1 MVPLAVCLL
10 PSAACLLP
18 TNLMLPSAFCLLL
31 PDFYSILPHL
41 NATLNASSFILL
53 TAGYYFIRRGRV
65 LAHKRCQLSA
75 LAASILFLISYV
87 VYHQHHGTTPFKGP
101 ATAKT
106 IYLTILTTH
115 TILAVVIVPFVIIT
129 LRRALR
135 GDFLR
140 HRAIARWTLPMWM
153 YVSITGVIV
162 YLMLYH
168 LYPSR

>member
-1 MVPLAVCLL
+1 MTPAVCLL
-10 PSAACLLP
+10 QSASCLPPSAY
-18 TNLMLPSAFCLLL
+18 CLLL

-53 TAGYYFIRRGRV
+53 TSGYYFIRRGRV

-75 LAASILFLISYV
+75 LTASILFLISYI
-87 VYHQHHGTTPFKGP
+87 VYHLHHG
-101 ATAKT
+101 ATWFPGQGIARPV
-106 IYLTILTTH
+106 YFTILTTH
-115 TILAVVIVPFVIIT
+115 TILAIVIVPFVIIT

-153 YVSITGVIV
+153 YVSVTGVIV

-168 LYPSR
+168 LYPSH